1 MENVDLK
8 PFAALQL
15 ATQAVDQLPGFH
27 PPPSFARISPSVF
40 ANEGGG

>member
-8 PFAALQL
+8 PFEALQL

-27 PPPSFARISPSVF
+27 PPPSLAKPPSVF